1 MKLRME
7 RDKKHT
13 GMEKLKT
20 QATNLVDLIDYQEG
34 SVVSREIISR
44 KTGTITLFA
53 FDEGQGLSEHTA
65 PFDAVV
71 EIVEGEAQL
80 AIGDNVLGARSG
92 QMVIMPA
99 NVPHSVKATK
109 KFKML
114 LTMIR
119 S

>member
-1 MKLRME
+1 ME
-7 RDKKHT
+7 HHKKQK
-13 GMEKLKT
+13 GIEKFET
-20 QATNLVDLIDYQEG
+20 QAMSLVDLVDYQD
-34 SVVSREIISR
+34 SSIVSREIVSK
-44 KTGTITLFA
+44 KTGTITAFA

-71 EIVEGEAQL
+71 QILDGQAEL
-80 AIGDNVLGARSG
+80 TIGGKVLNAFSG

>member
-1 MKLRME
+1 ME
-7 RDKKHT
+7 HHKKQK
-13 GMEKLKT
+13 GIEKLETK
-20 QATNLVDLIDYQEG
+20 AKSLVDLIDYQDD
-34 SVVSREIISR
+34 SVVSREIISK
-44 KTGTITLFA
+44 KTGTITAFA

-71 EIVEGEAQL
+71 QILDGQAEL
-80 AIGDNVLGARSG
+80 TIGGKVLSAFTG

>member
-1 MKLRME
+1 MKNNTE
-7 RDKKHT
+7 RASAKK
-13 GMEKLKT
+13 LVP
-20 QATNLVDLIDYQEG
+20 QATRLFDLIDYQKG
-34 SVVSREIISR
+34 SVVSREIIKK
-44 KTGTITLFA
+44 KTGTTTLFA

-71 EIVEGEAQL
+71 QILEGEAQL
-80 AIGDNVLGARSG
+80 TIGADVLSAYSW
-92 QMVIMPA
+92 QMVLMPA

-114 LTMIR
+114 LTIIR